1 MAETQMRDIEAS
13 NDYRLHSDKNMT
25 IRPAPS
31 ILELCKL
38 HETEKEVIEF
48 MREVNILSAKE
59 TCKKC
64 KKNMRIRKKK
74 KSKQKVS
81 EIWKCGS
88 CGNQWGIRRGSFWF
102 VSDF

>member
-1 MAETQMRDIEAS
+1 MAETQMQDIEAS

-25 IRPAPS
+25 IRPASS

-48 MREVNILSAKE
+48 MREVNILSAKA

-64 KKNMRIRKKK
+64 KKYAY
-74 KSKQKVS
+74 
-81 EIWKCGS
+81 
-88 CGNQWGIRRGSFWF
+88 
-102 VSDF
+102 

>member
-64 KKNMRIRKKK
+64 KKICVLERKK
-74 KSKQKVS
+74 SQS
-81 EIWKCGS
+81 
-88 CGNQWGIRRGSFWF
+88 RR
-102 VSDF
+102 